1 MHPETQLQVARSEHR
16 QRVAE
21 ATRLVSVLRALI
33 AQREQ
38 RRTTLERAQ
47 HGPRL
52 NGAPAGAC
60 PCQGEAVPRWA
71 M

>member
-1 MHPETQLQVARSEHR
+1 MHPETQLQVARFEHR

-38 RRTTLERAQ
+38 RRTTHERAKQ
-47 HGPRL
+47 EPRL
-52 NGAPAGAC
+52 SGAPAGAC
-60 PCQGEAVPRWA
+60 PCQAEPVPRWA
-71 M
+71 V